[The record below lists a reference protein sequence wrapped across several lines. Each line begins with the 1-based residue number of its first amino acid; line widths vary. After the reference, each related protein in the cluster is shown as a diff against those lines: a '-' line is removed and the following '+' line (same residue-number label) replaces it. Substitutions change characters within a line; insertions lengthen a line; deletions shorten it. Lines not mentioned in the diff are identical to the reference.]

1 MTDVVTVPA
10 YSAPP
15 PADPA
20 DFGLIP
26 EEPRDFHR
34 ELNERRAKTENPEM
48 LRRLRGL

>member
-1 MTDVVTVPA
+1 MTDVVPVPE
-10 YSAPP
+10 SAFTP

-20 DFGLIP
+20 DFGFIA

-34 ELNERRAKTENPEM
+34 ELNERRARTENPEL